1 LFCSARFSLGAE
13 ISAYS
18 HATITRQMH
27 AGTVIDY
34 RLRVRGFSVQWRS
47 GITEWEPRHRFV
59 EEQIRGRYR
68 LWSIC
73 TGFNRETEARLRT
86 AMCGTLFR
94 SIGSS
99 TKLLC
104 GQT

>member
-1 LFCSARFSLGAE
+1 
-13 ISAYS
+13 
-18 HATITRQMH
+18 MH

-73 TGFNRETEARLRT
+73 TGFNNETESTLARDDVRYPVLFDWLFQEFVVRPDVKRIFTCRADCLRRR
-86 AMCGTLFR
+86 F
-94 SIGSS
+94 GSV
-99 TKLLC
+99 
-104 GQT
+104 

>member
-1 LFCSARFSLGAE
+1 LFCSARFSVGAE

-47 GITEWEPRHRFV
+47 GITEWEPRYRFV
-59 EEQIRGRYR
+59 DEQIRGRYR

>member
-1 LFCSARFSLGAE
+1 LLGTILGRRGDQRVFARDD
-13 ISAYS
+13 
-18 HATITRQMH
+18 HAPNARWQ
-27 AGTVIDY
+27 VIDY

-73 TGFNRETEARLRT
+73 TGFNSETEARLRT